1 MSKMIFVNLPV
12 SDLATATCFYQAIG
26 CTQNAQFSNEDASS
40 MVWSDVISLHLLT
53 RAFFQTF
60 TTLPLAD
67 AKEACGAMY
76 ALSLDSRAAVDATI
90 AAGQA
95 AGGTLDE
102 RPPIDLG
109 WMYNRQIQDPDGN
122 VLELAWMD
130 TTAATVL

>member
-12 SDLATATCFYQAIG
+12 SDLTSATRFYQAIG

-40 MVWSDVISLHLLT
+40 MVWSDVISFHLLT

-67 AKEACGAMY
+67 AKAACGAMY

-95 AGGTLDE
+95 AGGTLDG

-109 WMYNRQIQDPDGN
+109 WMYNRQIQDPDGH